1 MSGKDL
7 DNLANQ
13 TISRESID
21 AAQLQREV
29 AALGARWTIDDRREQ
44 PHLQLS
50 LPGPGMTRTCE
61 VAAYAGKLADE
72 LDHHPKIVVEYPGLT
87 LTINTHDKKAITV
100 LDFAYAAR
108 LEKWLRANGWPT

>member
-1 MSGKDL
+1 VSDL
-7 DNLANQ
+7 ENLANQ
-13 TISRESID
+13 TISRERITD
-21 AAQLQREV
+21 DQLAKEV
-29 AALGARWTIDDRREQ
+29 AALGARWSIANNL
-44 PHLQLS
+44 LQLT
-50 LPGPGMTRTCE
+50 LPGPGMTKTCA

-87 LTINTHDKKAITV
+87 LTINTHDKQAITV

>member
-7 DNLANQ
+7 ENLANQ
-13 TISRESID
+13 TISRESIN
-21 AAQLQREV
+21 AEQLAKEV
-29 AALGARWTIDDRREQ
+29 AALGARWTIANNL
-44 PHLQLS
+44 LQLK
-50 LPGPGMTRTCE
+50 LPGPGMTKTCE

-87 LTINTHDKKAITV
+87 LTINTHDKNAITV